1 MAPKFEKQILFLLA
15 SLTLICANFSDA
27 FAQNR
32 NHSASQ
38 IAENNSE
45 NVIYDA
51 RRESLKLSVND
62 TIIKSKPICFS
73 NTATTDLFIL
83 KVNPGP
89 VKSSKSEF
97 QIKSNDGKIIYSKV
111 FDSFALIMK
120 IFEPNSI
127 PKGVKYETYI
137 NEYQKSLTT
146 NQYTDYF
153 NKNVQHFFE
162 NFSTIDRQKL
172 KEMMKDGN
180 ILDKESVS
188 EVFTDTSS
196 NLVHVNCFD
205 CDTGGSSVLYYS
217 AKKRK
222 AIEIL
227 GHD

>member
-1 MAPKFEKQILFLLA
+1 MAPKFEKRILFFLA

-32 NHSASQ
+32 DHSASQ
-38 IAENNSE
+38 MAENNSRNE
-45 NVIYDA
+45 ICDA

-62 TIIKSKPICFS
+62 TIIKSKSICFS

-97 QIKSNDGKIIYSKV
+97 QIRSNDGKIIYSKV
-111 FDSFALIMK
+111 FDSFALIMR

-146 NQYTDYF
+146 NQYTEYF
-153 NKNVQHFFE
+153 NRNVQHFFE
-162 NFSTIDRQKL
+162 NFSTIDRQKF
-172 KEMMKDGN
+172 KEMMKNGN

-196 NLVHVNCFD
+196 NLVQVNCFD

-217 AKKRK
+217 GKKHK